1 MSEYDY
7 DDVDVD
13 GEDEEEEENY
23 DQTNEEDD
31 EEEQVADDEQ
41 PIGEDEDIDEGEEID
56 SQEAVWEVIS
66 CYFRKKGLVSQTLDS
81 FNQFIQTTI
90 QELVDESPPIE
101 IKATSQHT
109 PGKEMNQDD
118 EQTYFIKFEQI
129 YLSKPTHKEG
139 DGSIQEMFPNEA
151 RLRNLTYQAPLYM
164 DVTKKTIDQGMQTE
178 ETEEKIIVGRIPIML
193 RSCYCI
199 LFEND
204 VGQLAQLGECEY
216 DQGGYFI
223 INGSEKVILAQERM
237 GTNHVY
243 VFKKAQPHKYQ
254 YVAEIRS
261 TLAVGNRPPSTLYV
275 NMQSRGSAKGG
286 STGGLIYA
294 TIPYTKSDIP
304 IIILFR
310 ALKIVADKDIMEHI
324 IYDFD
329 DSQLMEMLRPSMEE
343 AAVVQSDTVALDFIG
358 KRGNTVGSTKDKR
371 ISFAEDV
378 LQKEMLPHVGIGEA
392 CNDRKAFFL
401 GYMVH
406 RLLLGVLGRRP
417 LDDRDHFANKRL
429 DLAGPLLRSL
439 FLILFKKFTKQVE
452 MYARKLIQGGKGID
466 VQRLV
471 DQKLITNGLK
481 HALATG
487 NWPTSG
493 KGPARAGVAQV
504 LNRLTYTSTLSHL
517 RRLNT
522 PTERSGKLAKPRQL
536 HNTQWGMVCPAET
549 PEGQS
554 CGLVKNLAMMAYITV
569 GTNSNPLL
577 GVLGDLQT
585 ESFND
590 IPASVLATS
599 TKVFVDGAWVGVH
612 RTADELVAQL
622 RMLRRTNVLSTDVS
636 IVRDVRERELRIYTD
651 SGRICRPLFVVEN
664 NRLKLRKT
672 HIEDLVA
679 SEGTEAYD
687 KKWETFLKG
696 GIIEYLD
703 TEEEDTVMIKMDFRE
718 LKRERET
725 LKHNPTPRLYT
736 HAEIHPAMILGT
748 LASIIPF
755 PDHNQ
760 SPRNTYQS
768 AMGKQAM
775 GIYISNYQ
783 VRMDTLANLLYY
795 PQKPLATTRSMKYLH
810 FRELPAGQNAI
821 VAISCYSGYNQEDS
835 LILNQS
841 SIDRGL
847 FRSVFYRTYHDEEKK
862 KGTLHGEQFEKP
874 TKETCTGMKANSY
887 DKLEE
892 DGFVAPGTRVSG
904 GDMIIGKTTPMAPQT
919 EEERQQLQERIRQEK
934 NEKSDSDQPPVI
946 NRRQTKIDA
955 STSTRSN
962 EHGIIDQVMVT
973 TNADGFKFTKIRIR
987 VMRIPQIGD
996 KFASRHGQKGTC
1008 GITYRQEDMMFSREG
1023 IVPDIIVNP
1032 HAIPSRMTIG
1042 HLIECLLSKVSAITG
1057 NEGDA
1062 TPFTDAS
1069 VNDFSTV
1076 LHQNGYQLRG
1086 NETMYNGHTGRR
1098 LQAKIFFGP
1107 TYYQRLKHMVDDKI
1121 HSRARGPVQILT
1133 RQPVEGRARDGG
1145 LRFGEMERDC
1155 MISHGSAGWLKER
1168 LFLVSDE
1175 YRVHVCNVCGLMAI
1189 ANLKKNVFE
1198 CKACGNKTQISQVF
1212 LPYAFKL
1219 MLQELM
1225 AMSIAP
1231 RLITTV
1237 E

>member
-1 MSEYDY
+1 MSARYQYDDD

-13 GEDEEEEENY
+13 DVSEEEEIQEEY
-23 DQTNEEDD
+23 DNQQY
-31 EEEQVADDEQ
+31 EQQ
-41 PIGEDEDIDEGEEID
+41 DEDMDENEYDDQQQFDEADEID
-56 SQEAVWEVIS
+56 SQEAVWEVIG
-66 CYFRKKGLVSQTLDS
+66 CYFKKKGLVSQQLDS
-81 FNQFIQTTI
+81 FNGFIQITM
-90 QELVDESPPIE
+90 QELVDGTLPIE
-101 IKATSQHT
+101 VKASALHQ
-109 PGKEMNQDD
+109 PGADMIPESDQ
-118 EQTYFIKFEQI
+118 QTYQFKFEQI
-129 YLSKPTHKEG
+129 YLSKPTTKEG

-151 RLRNLTYQAPLYM
+151 RLRNLTYAAPLYI
-164 DVTKKTIDQGMQTE
+164 DVTKKVIQGDSIE
-178 ETEEKIIVGRIPIML
+178 ETKEEKVIIGRVPIML
-193 RSCYCI
+193 RSVYCI
-199 LFEND
+199 LSDNEEHLS
-204 VGQLAQLGECEY
+204 LAQLGECDY

-223 INGSEKVILAQERM
+223 INGSEKVIIAQEKM
-237 GTNHVY
+237 ATNHVY

-261 TLAVGNRPPSTLYV
+261 TLELGNRPPSGLFI
-275 NMQSRGSAKGG
+275 NMQSRGGNKGAT
-286 STGGLIYA
+286 TGGLIYA

-304 IIILFR
+304 IVILFR
-310 ALKIVADKDIMEHI
+310 ALGNVADKDIIEHI
-324 IYDFD
+324 IYDFED
-329 DSQLMEMLRPSMEE
+329 RQLMEMLRPSLEE
-343 AAVVQSDTVALDFIG
+343 AVVVQSQTVALDYIG
-358 KRGNTVGSTKDKR
+358 KRGNTIGATQNKR
-371 ISFAEDV
+371 INFAEEI
-378 LQKEMLPHVGIGEA
+378 LQKEMLPHVGIGEF
-392 CNDRKAFFL
+392 CYDRKAYFL

-406 RLLLGVLGRRP
+406 RLLLGALERRA
-417 LDDRDHFANKRL
+417 LDDRDHFGNKRL
-429 DLAGPLLRSL
+429 DLAGPLLQAL
-439 FLILFKKFTKQVE
+439 FLNLFKKFTKQVE
-452 MYARKLIQGGKGID
+452 MYARKLIQGGRD
-466 VQRLV
+466 VEVQRVV
-471 DQKLITNGLK
+471 DPKTISNGLRY
-481 HALATG
+481 ALSTG
-487 NWPTSG
+487 NWTSG
-493 KGPARAGVAQV
+493 GGQVRAGVAQV
-504 LNRLTYTSTLSHL
+504 LNRLTFTSTLSHL

-522 PTERSGKLAKPRQL
+522 PIERSGKQAKPRQL

-549 PEGQS
+549 PEGQA
-554 CGLVKNLAMMAYITV
+554 CGLVKNLAMMSYISV
-569 GTNSNPLL
+569 GTNSGP
-577 GVLGDLQT
+577 VLDVLDDLST
-585 ESFND
+585 EKLHE
-590 IPASVLATS
+590 IPAGVISQS
-599 TKVFVDGAWVGVH
+599 TKVFVNGTWVGIH
-612 RTADELVAQL
+612 RTPDELVKQL
-622 RMLRRTNVLSTDVS
+622 RQLRRSADINADVS
-636 IVRDVRERELRIYTD
+636 IVRDVRERELKIYTD
-651 SGRICRPLFVVEN
+651 SGRICRPLFIVEN
-664 NRLKLRKT
+664 NRLKLKKI
-672 HIEDLVA
+672 HIEQLIKENSQLTWDDFVNQ
-679 SEGTEAYD
+679 
-687 KKWETFLKG
+687 
-696 GIIEYLD
+696 GIVEYID
-703 TEEEDTVMIKMDFRE
+703 TEEEDTIMIKMDFRD
-718 LKRERET
+718 
-725 LKHNPTPRLYT
+725 LKHIRESKGIPMQYT
-736 HAEIHPAMILGT
+736 HSEIHPSMILGT

-862 KGTLHGEQFEKP
+862 KGTFLNENFEKP
-874 TKETCTGMKANSY
+874 TRETCVGMKASSY

-892 DGFVAPGTRVSG
+892 DGLIAPGTRVSG
-904 GDMIIGKTTPMAPQT
+904 GDIIIGKTTPLPPQT
-919 EEERQQLQERIRQEK
+919 EEEQFAMQNDK
-934 NEKSDSDQPPVI
+934 NAAGGSATTAVM
-946 NRRQTKIDA
+946 NRRQTKMDA
-955 STSTRSN
+955 STMTRHN

-973 TNADGFKFTKIRIR
+973 TNAEGFKFVKIKVR
-987 VMRIPQIGD
+987 VARTPQIGD

-1023 IVPDIIVNP
+1023 MVPDIIVNP
-1032 HAIPSRMTIG
+1032 HAIPSRMTVG
-1042 HLIECLLSKVSAITG
+1042 HLIECLLSKVSAITA

-1062 TPFTDAS
+1062 TPFTDAN
-1069 VNDFSTV
+1069 VNDFSTE
-1076 LHQNGYQLRG
+1076 LHKHGYQLRG
-1086 NETMYNGHTGRR
+1086 NEVMYNGHTGRR
-1098 LQAKIFFGP
+1098 LQAQVFFGP

-1175 YRVHVCNVCGLMAI
+1175 YRIHVCNMCGLMAI

-1198 CKACGNKTQISQVF
+1198 CKACGNKTQVSQVF

-1231 RLITTV
+1231 RLVTAS